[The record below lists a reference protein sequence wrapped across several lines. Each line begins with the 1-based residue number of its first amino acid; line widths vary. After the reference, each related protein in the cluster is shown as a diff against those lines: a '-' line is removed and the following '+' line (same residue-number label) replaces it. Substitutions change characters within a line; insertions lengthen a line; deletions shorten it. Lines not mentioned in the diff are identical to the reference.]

1 MSDRSP
7 MTTLCYLERDGS
19 YLMLH
24 RIKKE
29 HDVNRDKWIGIG
41 GHFEGTES
49 PEECLLRECREE
61 TGLTLTSYQYRGLIT
76 FVYDGKA
83 EYMSLFT
90 ADAWTGQ
97 MKDCDEG
104 QLEWVRKEEIGK
116 RNLWE
121 GDRIFLA
128 LLRETRAF
136 FSLKLVY
143 DVDGKLLEAILDGKN
158 LSSAL

>member
-83 EYMSLFT
+83 EYMSLF
-90 ADAWTGQ
+90 A
-97 MKDCDEG
+97 
-104 QLEWVRKEEIGK
+104 RS
-116 RNLWE
+116 
-121 GDRIFLA
+121 FLHLHIHNA
-128 LLRETRAF
+128 EDSFLPSKMASRSFPST
-136 FSLKLVY
+136 S
-143 DVDGKLLEAILDGKN
+143 
-158 LSSAL
+158 